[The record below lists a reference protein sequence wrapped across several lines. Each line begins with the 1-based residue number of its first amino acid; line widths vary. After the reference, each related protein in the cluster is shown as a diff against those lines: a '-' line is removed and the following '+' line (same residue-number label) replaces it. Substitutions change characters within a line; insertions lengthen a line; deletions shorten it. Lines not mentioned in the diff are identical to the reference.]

1 MIDVDY
7 HDLVKETKWA
17 ARGSTGGNY
26 MYHWIEDKE
35 FLGKMRALCAD
46 IVNQLVQQINN
57 DGHMWVEAHLV
68 GSGAKNMIA
77 QNANEPVDLDYNLC
91 ILENYAFDA
100 NDGRRIKPYIQE
112 QFNAVLQKNGW
123 GDCQDSTSALTT
135 ERRYFTKGNHTEFS
149 IDLAIVQERNN
160 SWYRLIHQKTGIVQL
175 DQWYWNEAPHSHGLD
190 RRVDILKENDLWLK
204 VRDAYLEKKNMYLS
218 RQDHDHPS
226 FIVYIEAV
234 NEVYCK
240 YFNR

>member
-1 MIDVDY
+1 
-7 HDLVKETKWA
+7 
-17 ARGSTGGNY
+17 

-35 FLGKMRALCAD
+35 FESKMRSLCAA
-46 IVNQLVQQINN
+46 IINQLVQRINN
-57 DGHMWVEAHLV
+57 DGGLYVEAHLV
-68 GSGAKNMIA
+68 GSGAKNMIT

-100 NDGRRIKPYIQE
+100 NDGRRVKMYIQE
-112 QFNAVLQKNGW
+112 QFNAVLKKNGW
-123 GDCQDSTSALTT
+123 GDCHDSTSALTT

-160 SWYRLIHQKTGIVQL
+160 CWYRLIHRKTGIVQS
-175 DQWYWNEAPHSHGLD
+175 DQWYWNEAPHSHGLN

-204 VRDAYLEKKNMYLS
+204 VRDTYLEKKNMYLS
-218 RQDHDHPS
+218 RQDRDHPS

-234 NEVYCK
+234 NEIHYK
-240 YFNR
+240 YFYR